1 MAPMTGSF
9 IRTLLLLFGLM
20 SSLAATALPKVQV
33 VANADGEALELVR
46 VLGELMKDEVNLVT
60 AAAVQP
66 DADLLLVLS
75 SETFRRLPDS
85 RPPVLLLAPSPSN
98 TQLQKQDSA
107 LYWAPSLAAQLAL
120 IRYILPATNRIG
132 MLVSN
137 PEDASWVR
145 VFRQYAAEQSIDVRY
160 LMTDKSRLAR
170 QVAELAASTDVLL
183 AQPDPEIYNRDSIR
197 LVLLAAYRQNRVF
210 IGPSPAFVQAG
221 ALATLYA
228 PTTVVAEG
236 VASQIRH
243 FARNGKLPAPFRV
256 RQLSVSINAQ
266 VGKAMGL
273 TIPAA
278 KELERLVRFEEL
290 PTWP

>member
-1 MAPMTGSF
+1 MTGSF
-9 IRTLLLLFGLM
+9 IRTLMLLFGL
-20 SSLAATALPKVQV
+20 LAALEAAALPKVQV
-33 VANADGEALELVR
+33 VANADGESLELVR
-46 VLGELMKDEVNLVT
+46 VLGELMKDEVTLVT
-60 AAAVQP
+60 SATVQS

-75 SETFRRLPDS
+75 GETFRRLPEN

-98 TQLQKQDSA
+98 TQLQKQDGA

-120 IRYILPATNRIG
+120 IRYLLPATNRIG

-160 LMTDKSRLAR
+160 LMADKNRLAR
-170 QVAELAASTDVLL
+170 QVAELAAGTDVLL

-221 ALATLYA
+221 SLATLFA
-228 PTTVVAEG
+228 PTTAVAEG

-256 RQLSVSINAQ
+256 KQLSVSINAQ